1 MYRIKSLYGNKMADV
16 IIFCYRDEYYNA
28 ETEEKNIMEMIIGK
42 NRNGAPGIV
51 KAAWVPQYQRISN
64 LEVW

>member
-1 MYRIKSLYGNKMADV
+1 MADV
-16 IIFCYRDEYYNA
+16 IIFCYRDEYYNT
-28 ETEEKNIMEMIIGK
+28 ETEEKGIMEMIIGK

-51 KAAWVPQYQRISN
+51 KTAWIPQYQRISN